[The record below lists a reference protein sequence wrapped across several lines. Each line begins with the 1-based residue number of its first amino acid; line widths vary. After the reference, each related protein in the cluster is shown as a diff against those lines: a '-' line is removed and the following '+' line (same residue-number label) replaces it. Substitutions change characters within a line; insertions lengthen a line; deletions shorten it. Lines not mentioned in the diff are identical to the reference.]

1 VELAVNRANWGRL
14 VNHLPSTSGQYLPT
28 SAGNPAFLLKKR
40 KGIHVSSKKATKKKA
55 RKQMDAI
62 ILSES
67 EQETSEEESVS
78 VVFTDAS
85 EDSITQDSS
94 EDSVTQE
101 EDSEDEKV
109 SIFLLLMVFL
119 GNSKFK
125 EFKVHAQGSCL
136 CFWY

>member
-1 VELAVNRANWGRL
+1 MELAVNRANWGRL
-14 VNHLPSTSGQYLPT
+14 VNHLPSTSDNYLPT
-28 SAGNPAFLLKKR
+28 TAGNPLPTTAGTAFLLKKR

-67 EQETSEEESVS
+67 EMEQETSEEESVS

-85 EDSITQDSS
+85 EDSVTEDSS
-94 EDSVTQE
+94 EDSATQE
-101 EDSEDEKV
+101 ENSEEEKV

-119 GNSKFK
+119 GNT
-125 EFKVHAQGSCL
+125 
-136 CFWY
+136 